1 MHWIKPS
8 GMEIETN
15 DLPKTIAYCE
25 SLGWERVG
33 SEEDTG
39 GADDAPDEIG
49 GDPVPDDPTQIE
61 SPVANPAQMDNDAD
75 PKPVKR
81 GPGRPRKEA

>member
-33 SEEDTG
+33 SEEDAG
-39 GADDAPDEIG
+39 GADEVAVEDL
-49 GDPVPDDPTQIE
+49 PTQIE

-75 PKPVKR
+75 PEPVKR
-81 GPGRPRKEA
+81 GRGRPRKEA